1 MVSKNRKCLSQY
13 IKSII
18 ISMKK
23 YNEFDIEDFVWDTD
37 FRQWVLSPNREIN
50 AFWEEWIEQNS
61 DKMAIIEQAK
71 VIVNA
76 LKINSPSIKQQE
88 IDERI
93 NQTISKIND
102 TEEYEPENVV
112 IFYHQ
117 QKQWLKIAAS
127 IFLLLGIGF
136 WYVQVSPKK
145 SSTKG
150 VYEKLVAENPNE
162 LIEVKNEHE
171 KTLPIQLIDGSLV
184 LLKKGSRISYSK
196 IFLGNT
202 REIVLSGEAFFEVT
216 KNPEKPF
223 LVFANGLV
231 TKVLGTSFNIMAYDK
246 DKEVTV
252 EVKSGKVSVF
262 AQSDANSKEKATN
275 RELEGVVLTPNQK
288 IVYAREE
295 VRMAKSLVEMP
306 IIIEQEKIK
315 TVFEFED
322 TPVSEILHSLEK
334 AYSIDIVFDEELLS
348 NCPLTASLT
357 DLQLFDKLAIIC
369 KGVEAR
375 YEILDGQIVI
385 YSKGCK

>member
-1 MVSKNRKCLSQY
+1 
-13 IKSII
+13 
-18 ISMKK
+18 MKK
-23 YNEFDIEDFVWDTD
+23 YDEFDIEDFVWDTD
-37 FRQWVLSPNREIN
+37 FRQWVLTPNREIN
-50 AFWEEWIEQNS
+50 TFWQEWMKQNS
-61 DKMAIIEQAK
+61 SKLSMIEQAK
-71 VIVNA
+71 TIVNT
-76 LKINSPSIKQQE
+76 LKISSPTISEEE

-93 NQTISKIND
+93 NQTILKIG
-102 TEEYEPENVV
+102 ECAEYEPKKVN
-112 IFYHQ
+112 FLYYQ

-127 IFLLLGIGF
+127 ILLLMGIGA
-136 WYVQVSPKK
+136 WYTYFSPEK
-145 SSTKG
+145 SSEKG
-150 VYEKLVAENPNE
+150 IYEKLVAQNPNQ
-162 LIEVKNEHE
+162 LVEVTNQNE

-196 IFLGNT
+196 NFMGNT
-202 REIVLSGEAFFEVT
+202 REIFLSGEAFFEVT
-216 KNPEKPF
+216 KNPKKPF

-231 TKVLGTSFNIMAYDK
+231 TKVLGTSFSIKAYDK
-246 DKEVTV
+246 DREVTV

-275 RELEGVVLTPNQK
+275 RELGGVVLTPNQK

-306 IIIEQEKIK
+306 IIVEQEKIK

-322 TPVSEILHSLEK
+322 TPVSEILRNLEK

-357 DLQLFDKLAIIC
+357 DLQLFDKLNIIC
-369 KGVEAR
+369 KGVEAH

-385 YSKGCK
+385 YSKGCR

>member
-1 MVSKNRKCLSQY
+1 
-13 IKSII
+13 
-18 ISMKK
+18 MKK
-23 YNEFDIEDFVWDTD
+23 YNEFDVEDFVWDTD

-50 AFWEEWIEQNS
+50 AFWEGWIEQNS
-61 DKMAIIEQAK
+61 DKIAIFEQAK

-76 LKINSPSIKQQE
+76 LKIDSSTIKQEE

-102 TEEYEPENVV
+102 VEAYEPEKVK
-112 IFYHQ
+112 IFYYP

-127 IFLLLGIGF
+127 IFLLMGIGF
-136 WYVQVSPKK
+136 WVTQFSPQKP
-145 SSTKG
+145 SVKG

-162 LIEVKNEHE
+162 LVEVKNENE

-184 LLKKGSRISYSK
+184 LLKKGSRISYSTN
-196 IFLGNT
+196 FMGNT
-202 REIVLSGEAFFEVT
+202 REIFLSGEAFFEVT

-231 TKVLGTSFNIMAYDK
+231 TKVLGTSFNIKAYDK
-246 DKEVTV
+246 DKDVTV

-275 RELEGVVLTPNQK
+275 RELGGVVLTPNQK

-295 VRMAKSLVEMP
+295 VRMAKTLVEMP
-306 IIIEQEKIK
+306 IIIEHEKIK

-322 TPVSEILHSLEK
+322 TPVTEILRTLEK

-369 KGVEAR
+369 KGVEAH